1 MEKHSG
7 KPDMR
12 EGDLFYVLHE
22 GSYQPYKLLVNDI
35 DFSCYHVLA
44 YEPLDTVPSQGD
56 ADNLNIRVY
65 HFPVDAGGFKD
76 PVVFGNRKVLSQEL
90 TGYHEYLRQ
99 TRHYEEYTPLA
110 IAYFNDGLRLTDE
123 NRHREAIDAY
133 SKAADLFPLF
143 YEALDNRAFCKMDLG
158 LWEDAVSDFLASLQV
173 NPDSTLAEFSIGE
186 CYLRL
191 KRYPEAKA
199 QFEKAL
205 SIDPGHQL
213 SITFLEKVKALM

>member
-1 MEKHSG
+1 
-7 KPDMR
+7 MR
-12 EGDLFYVLHE
+12 EGDLFYVLHN
-22 GSYQPYKLLVNDI
+22 GSYQTYKLLANDT
-35 DFSCYHVLA
+35 DFPCYHVLA
-44 YEPLDTVPSQGD
+44 YEPLTTASSQRD
-56 ADNLNIRVY
+56 ADNLKISMY
-65 HFPVDAGGFKD
+65 HLPIDAAGFND
-76 PVVFGNRKVLSQEL
+76 PVVFDNRKVLAQEL
-90 TGYHEYLRQ
+90 IGYHEYLRQ
-99 TRHYEEYTPLA
+99 TRDYKEYTPLVV
-110 IAYFNDGLRLTDE
+110 AYFNDGLRLTDE
-123 NRHREAIDAY
+123 NRHQEAIDAY

-158 LWEDAVSDFLASLQV
+158 LWEDAVSDFLLSLQV